1 VATYRT
7 VVTGASSGIG
17 RATALLLAKDGH
29 ALVLNARRE
38 DVLRTLAEEC
48 LAAGSSAVS
57 VVAGDVSHPATGP
70 QLADAVAMSGAGEVV
85 LVNNAGTAAFGPF
98 HELPIE
104 TAVRMVDVL
113 LSGAMR
119 ATHALLPTMLEE
131 GRGTIVNVVSVA
143 ALQTFSSAEAYCAAK
158 AGLLAFSR
166 SLARDYRPMG
176 VRVTSL
182 IPGASDTALWDAIE
196 GHPDRA
202 DMLSPQAVAEAIKMV
217 VDSPRDRSYDEIV
230 LTPPK
235 GVL

>member
-1 VATYRT
+1 
-7 VVTGASSGIG
+7 
-17 RATALLLAKDGH
+17 
-29 ALVLNARRE
+29 
-38 DVLRTLAEEC
+38 
-48 LAAGSSAVS
+48 
-57 VVAGDVSHPATGP
+57 
-70 QLADAVAMSGAGEVV
+70 MSGAGEVV

-98 HELPIE
+98 HEQPIE

-113 LSGAMR
+113 LSGALR

-131 GRGTIVNVVSVA
+131 GRGTVVNVVSVA
-143 ALQTFSSAEAYCAAK
+143 ALQAFSSAEAYCAAK
-158 AGLLAFSR
+158 SGLLAFSR

-196 GHPDRA
+196 GHPERA

-217 VDSPRDRSYDEIV
+217 VDTPRDRSYDEIV

>member
-38 DVLRTLAEEC
+38 DELRRLAGEC
-48 LAAGSSAVS
+48 LSAGSSAVS

-70 QLADAVAMSGAGEVV
+70 QLADAVAMSGDGEVV

-98 HELPIE
+98 HELPVE
-104 TAVRMVDVL
+104 TSVRMVEVL
-113 LSGAMR
+113 LNGAMR

-131 GRGTIVNVVSVA
+131 GRGTIVSVVSIA
-143 ALQTFSSAEAYCAAK
+143 AVQTFSSAEAYCAAK

-166 SLARDYRPMG
+166 SLARDYRPLG

-182 IPGASDTALWDAIE
+182 VPGAADTALWDAIE

-202 DMLSPQAVAEAIKMV
+202 DMLPPDAVAETIRMV
-217 VDSPRDRSYDEIV
+217 IEAPRDRVFDEIV

>member
-1 VATYRT
+1 MATYRT

-38 DVLRTLAEEC
+38 DVLRSLAEEC
-48 LAAGSSAVS
+48 LAAGSSAVT

-70 QLADAVAMSGAGEVV
+70 QLADAVGMSGAGEVV

-98 HELPIE
+98 HEQPVE

-182 IPGASDTALWDAIE
+182 IPGASDTALWDSIE

-217 VDSPRDRSYDEIV
+217 VDTPRDRSYDEIV